1 MSQKL
6 DAIERTFFNK
16 LFVSMA
22 EEMGVTLART
32 AYSPNIKERKDFSC
46 AIFTPGGRLLAQA
59 AHIPVH
65 LGAMPLSVQSVLQ
78 RCPEMNS
85 GDCYIVNDPFAGGTH
100 LPDITL
106 VSPVFD
112 GHHLS
117 GYLAT
122 RAHHADVGGIS
133 PGSLPISTS
142 IYQEGFRVAPAKL
155 TEEVIE
161 LLCTNSRTPEER
173 RGDLRAQLAAHAVGE
188 KRLLECVEKYERIRL
203 TGIMDELLK
212 YGRELMEHVVN
223 QIPNG
228 TYRFEDILDDDGVDA
243 SHIRIGLRLTIR
255 GKRVTADFTGSDPMV
270 TGSLNAVEAIT
281 RSAVY
286 YCFLCLVVT
295 PSRLHAS
302 PLHNPPLNEGCFE
315 VIKVVA
321 PAGSVVNAVEPAA
334 VAGGNVETSQ
344 RIVDVVLGALS
355 QALPDIIPAASQGT
369 MNNVT
374 LGGTDPHT
382 GVPFAYYETIAGGMG
397 ARPDAPGL
405 SGVQVHMT
413 NTLNTPVEAFEFAY
427 PMRVTEYGIR
437 RSSGGA
443 GQQCGGDGIVR
454 SIMVLTPAELT
465 LLTERRTQQPYGLQ
479 GGSSGVSGY
488 NALCRN
494 GRRKKLPG
502 KICIGLKAGDVVT
515 IRTPG
520 GGGYGKA
527 G

>member
-1 MSQKL
+1 M
-6 DAIERTFFNK
+6 
-16 LFVSMA
+16 
-22 EEMGVTLART
+22 
-32 AYSPNIKERKDFSC
+32 
-46 AIFTPGGRLLAQA
+46 
-59 AHIPVH
+59 
-65 LGAMPLSVQSVLQ
+65 
-78 RCPEMNS
+78 
-85 GDCYIVNDPFAGGTH
+85 
-100 LPDITL
+100 
-106 VSPVFD
+106 
-112 GHHLS
+112 
-117 GYLAT
+117 
-122 RAHHADVGGIS
+122 
-133 PGSLPISTS
+133 
-142 IYQEGFRVAPAKL
+142 
-155 TEEVIE
+155 
-161 LLCTNSRTPEER
+161 
-173 RGDLRAQLAAHAVGE
+173 GE
-188 KRLLECVEKYERIRL
+188 KRLLECVEKYERNRL

-302 PLHNPPLNEGCFE
+302 SLHNPPLNEGCFE

-405 SGVQVHMT
+405 
-413 NTLNTPVEAFEFAY
+413 AY
-427 PMRVTEYGIR
+427 ST
-437 RSSGGA
+437 
-443 GQQCGGDGIVR
+443 
-454 SIMVLTPAELT
+454 
-465 LLTERRTQQPYGLQ
+465 
-479 GGSSGVSGY
+479 
-488 NALCRN
+488 
-494 GRRKKLPG
+494 
-502 KICIGLKAGDVVT
+502 
-515 IRTPG
+515 
-520 GGGYGKA
+520 
-527 G
+527 